1 MACVAA
7 IFNTDGAPVDRTAL
21 GSLMDV
27 EPYRRPG
34 GQHLTIDGCVGL
46 GCAPLAA
53 ESIGDQA
60 RQPRGLENRLWAV
73 LDGRLDDRGSLIA
86 ALQPSSA
93 RSRVEPRSDVDMI
106 LSAYDCWGVECVS
119 HLTGDFAFCLWDAQR
134 RRLFCARDRFG
145 VKPFYYAHVGRTLL
159 VCSTLRTLRRHPL
172 VSDRLRDEAIGD
184 FLLFGLCVEPSQTS
198 FADLQRLPPA
208 HRLTCS
214 PEGPP
219 RVDRYWR
226 LEPADL
232 DRESDPRHR
241 VERFS
246 RLMREAVADRI
257 RSDRTAVLMSGGLDS
272 SSVAS
277 VAAEIARPKTD
288 RLHAYTLVYDAQA
301 RDEERRYSSIVA
313 RSLGIGITHL
323 PVDDY
328 EPFARWDRDALPPE
342 PSLEGLSAV
351 MSDVLDLASAHGHV
365 VLTGEGGDPLL
376 LPSTIIEQVGWV
388 PFSSLAGDVWRACRA
403 GSLPPVGLRSTLR
416 GWFRRSR
423 GVPTWLADGLLRAFD
438 PHERW
443 REVGAARTAARGA
456 RSRALNDLVDPWW
469 PSTFESLD
477 PGATGRPVQVR
488 YPFFDVRLV
497 TYALTLPT
505 PWCVNKR
512 ILRASMRDRLPGAV
526 LARPKTPLQADPVG
540 PRGRWSLERATRL
553 LASTPDITR
562 YVNVDRFRSTVRHD
576 SLLTDRSPGTWA
588 AISLANWIRCSAGGP
603 APTELN

>member
-7 IFNTDGAPVDRTAL
+7 IVNTDGAPVDEIAL
-21 GSLMDV
+21 GSLVDV
-27 EPYRRPG
+27 EPYRGPG
-34 GQHLTIDGCVGL
+34 SQHFRIDGCIGL
-46 GCAPLAA
+46 ACAPLAA
-53 ESIGDQA
+53 ESTGADGC
-60 RQPRGLENRLWAV
+60 QPRGLEDRLWAV

-86 ALQPSSA
+86 ALQRASA
-93 RSRVEPRSDVDMI
+93 RSSEGCSDVDLI
-106 LSAYDCWGVECVS
+106 LNAYDCWAEDCVFR
-119 HLTGDFAFCLWDAQR
+119 LTGDFAFCLWDRRR

-145 VKPFYYAHVGRTLL
+145 VKPFFYANTAGAL
-159 VCSTLRTLRRHPL
+159 VICSSLRALRRHPL

-184 FLLFGLCVEPSQTS
+184 FLLFGLCMEPSQTS
-198 FADLQRLPPA
+198 FADIQRLPPA

-214 PEGPP
+214 LPGGPP

-232 DRESDPRHR
+232 VRHADPRDH

-246 RLMREAVADRI
+246 QLMHEAVADRI
-257 RSDRTAVLMSGGLDS
+257 RTDRAAVLMSGGLDS

-277 VAAEIARPKTD
+277 IAAAIATPE
-288 RLHAYTLVYDAQA
+288 RLHAFTLVYDAQA
-301 RDEERRYSSIVA
+301 ADEERRYSSHVA

-323 PVDDY
+323 AVDDY
-328 EPFARWDRDALPPE
+328 EPFARWDKDALPPE

-351 MSDVLDLASAHGHV
+351 MADVLDLASAHGHI

-388 PFSSLAGDVWRACRA
+388 PFSNLVGDVWRACRE
-403 GSLPPVGLRSTLR
+403 GSLPPIGLRATLTR
-416 GWFRRSR
+416 WFRSTD
-423 GVPTWLADGLLRAFD
+423 GVPQWLSDRLLRAFD
-438 PHERW
+438 PRERW
-443 REVGAARTAARGA
+443 RVIRAARTSARGA
-456 RSRALNDLVDPWW
+456 RSPALNDLADPWW

-477 PGATGRPVQVR
+477 PGATGQPVQVR

-497 TYALTLPT
+497 GYALTLPT

-512 ILRASMRDRLPGAV
+512 ILRASMRDRLPEAV

-540 PRGRWSLERATRL
+540 PRGRWSPEQATRL
-553 LASTPDITR
+553 LTNTPDVAR
-562 YVNVDRFRSTVRHD
+562 YVNIDKFRSTVRGD

-588 AISLANWIRCSAGGP
+588 AISLANWMRCSGGAP
-603 APTELN
+603 ARTGLN